1 MGFDTYGFPTSVVT
15 GTIQNYSFN
24 FNPVTGNLNW
34 RQNNKYTGLR
44 EDFQYDDLDRLKY
57 ALMNSDTTLAMLYDG
72 NTGGLTGK
80 SDAGTFTYDPF
91 DRPYAIQT
99 IDPTTGL
106 VPDSTQTIGYTS
118 FNKVESI
125 SENGYYKAP

>member
-15 GTIQNYSFN
+15 GTIQNNSFN

-34 RQNNKYTGLR
+34 RQNNKYTWLK
-44 EDFQYDDLDRLKY
+44 EDFQYDDLDRLTDV
-57 ALMNSDTTLAMLYDG
+57 LMNSDTTLAMSYDG

-80 SDAGTFTYDPF
+80 NDAGTFTYDSF
-91 DRPYAIQT
+91 EKPYAIKS

-106 VPDSTQTIGYTS
+106 VPDSTQTTVYTS
-118 FNKVESI
+118 FNNVGSI
-125 SENGYYKAP
+125 SENGYEVV